1 MLKTSSCL
9 SSDSG
14 PRPALGNPKYPG
26 NPKVPRN
33 LTNPGLPVKCL
44 WLLNIGTIEL
54 GGDWDLLMVYIN
66 WDHELGGAC
75 EMLGVNNNWNPELR
89 GNQALI
95 HKVSW

>member
-1 MLKTSSCL
+1 M
-9 SSDSG
+9 
-14 PRPALGNPKYPG
+14 
-26 NPKVPRN
+26 
-33 LTNPGLPVKCL
+33 KCL

-54 GGDWDLLMVYIN
+54 EGARDLLMVYIN

-95 HKVSW
+95 HKGAFKYYISTFGGVVGGGV